1 MIDDARLCGQVAL
14 GGADFSLRDERD
26 DGAAIATIRAAADAG
41 IRIFDSA
48 RAYATVDDPFHNER
62 LFAAALAGR
71 DDVLIATKGGHWRAG
86 ITQWAVDNS
95 PDRLRRD
102 VEDSLRALGVDR
114 LGLDYVHRADAEGVP
129 LGESVGALDEL
140 RREGKVAR
148 IGVSNVTRSQLDDL
162 EDPALI
168 VAVQNR
174 FGVGATH
181 RRDVIDWC
189 EKNGV
194 AFFAYSPLGGADL
207 GHARASV
214 LPRTAAIAAARGVSL
229 ERLVIRGLLS
239 LSPAMSVVVGAR
251 RAATAVDSAAAPA
264 EDWDREVGDAF
275 GADLGPE
282 AGVRKRK
289 RRLVTH

>member
-26 DGAAIATIRAAADAG
+26 DVVAIATIRAAADAG
-41 IRIFDSA
+41 IRIFDSG

-86 ITQWAVDNS
+86 VAEWAVDNS

-102 VEDSLRALGVDR
+102 VDDSLRSLSLDR
-114 LGLDYVHRADAEGVP
+114 LGLYYVHRADAEGVP
-129 LGESVGALDEL
+129 LGESIGALDQL
-140 RREGKVAR
+140 RREGKITG

-162 EDPALI
+162 EDPTLI

-181 RRDVIDWC
+181 RREVIDWC
-189 EKNGV
+189 EMNGV
-194 AFFAYSPLGGADL
+194 TFFAYSPLGGADL
-207 GHARASV
+207 GRSRETCCPDRGDRIRTRRVPRAVAASWAPVPLARHV
-214 LPRTAAIAAARGVSL
+214 GDRGRATGGYRS
-229 ERLVIRGLLS
+229 RQRG
-239 LSPAMSVVVGAR
+239 GA
-251 RAATAVDSAAAPA
+251 
-264 EDWDREVGDAF
+264 DRE
-275 GADLGPE
+275 LGS
-282 AGVRKRK
+282 RSR
-289 RRLVTH
+289 